1 MPHLRMHQ
9 AVHQSTTSDRTTSD
23 ASTNREI
30 DEIQNV
36 SGRAPTRFGQRRGID
51 ISIETHRKVEGS
63 RHRAGEIVVLP
74 R

>member
-1 MPHLRMHQ
+1 MHQ
-9 AVHQSTTSDRTTSD
+9 GVPQSPRTDRTTSD

-51 ISIETHRKVEGS
+51 ISIEAHRQVEGS
-63 RHRAGEIVVLP
+63 RNRAGEIEVLP